1 MASVG
6 SISDLRT
13 VVDLFLQYLANGVVT
28 GSTYVLVAVGLTLVF
43 GILGVV
49 NFAHGEFY
57 MIGGYA
63 GVVAITILDMSF
75 LPAVAT
81 VLAVGALVGFAG
93 EAILHKPMKNR
104 DATSSIIS
112 SFGLAV
118 AVQNAAL
125 VVMGPQPRRLNLDV
139 ASLPLVAYVPVEFG
153 PVFLPHQRMIIPLA
167 MIILVGAL
175 FAVLHYTWTGRSLR
189 AMAQHP
195 TMARLCGVKVERVA
209 VVTFMV
215 AAALAG
221 IAGMLMSSIY
231 LVHPIVG
238 NMIALKAFTVVILG
252 GMGNVAGA
260 AAAGLLPGV
269 AESMTSGY
277 LTNALRDI
285 VGFVFVILV
294 LLFRPQGLFGKAVDR
309 S

>member
-1 MASVG
+1 M
-6 SISDLRT
+6 
-13 VVDLFLQYLANGVVT
+13 DLFLQYFANGIVT
-28 GSTYVLVAVGLTLVF
+28 GSTYVLVAVGLTLIF

-63 GVVAITILDMSF
+63 GIYSVSVLHLPI
-75 LPAVAT
+75 LPAIGL
-81 VLAVGALVGFAG
+81 VLAAAAVVGLVA
-93 EAILHKPMKNR
+93 EVILYRPMKNH

-118 AVQNAAL
+118 VFQNAAL
-125 VVMGPQPRRLNLDV
+125 AVMGSQPQRLDLDV
-139 ASLPLVAYVPVEFG
+139 SRIPVLSHLPTEFG
-153 PVFLPHQRMIIPLA
+153 PVFLPQQRTLLPVA
-167 MIILVGAL
+167 MVLLIALLYLVL
-175 FAVLHYTWTGRSLR
+175 RYTWTGLSLR
-189 AMAQHP
+189 AMAQNT
-195 TMARLCGVKVERVA
+195 TMARLCGVRVERVA

-215 AAALAG
+215 GAALAG
-221 IAGMLMSSIY
+221 IAGMLMSSIFFVY
-231 LVHPIVG
+231 PIVG

-260 AAAGLLPGV
+260 AVAGLLLGV
-269 AESMTSGY
+269 TESLTSAY
-277 LTNALRDI
+277 ISNAARDI

-294 LLFRPQGLFGKAVDR
+294 LLFRPQGLFGRSVDR

>member
-1 MASVG
+1 M
-6 SISDLRT
+6 
-13 VVDLFLQYLANGVVT
+13 DLFLQYFANGIVT
-28 GSTYVLVAVGLTLVF
+28 GSTYVLVAVGLTLIF

-63 GVVAITILDMSF
+63 GIFSVSVLRLPI
-75 LPAVAT
+75 LPAIGL
-81 VLAVGALVGFAG
+81 VLAAAAVVGLLAEV
-93 EAILHKPMKNR
+93 ILYRPMKNR

-118 AVQNAAL
+118 VFQNAAL
-125 VVMGPQPRRLNLDV
+125 AVMGSQPQRLDLDV
-139 ASLPLVAYVPVEFG
+139 SRIPVLSHLPTEFG
-153 PVFLPHQRMIIPLA
+153 PVFLPQQRTLLPAA
-167 MIILVGAL
+167 MVLLIALLYLVL
-175 FAVLHYTWTGRSLR
+175 RYTWTGLSLR
-189 AMAQHP
+189 AMAQST
-195 TMARLCGVKVERVA
+195 TMARLCGVRVERVA

-215 AAALAG
+215 GAALAG
-221 IAGMLMSSIY
+221 IAGMLMSSIFFVY
-231 LVHPIVG
+231 PIVG

-260 AAAGLLPGV
+260 ALAGLLLGV
-269 AESMTSGY
+269 TESLTSAY
-277 LTNALRDI
+277 ISNAARDI

-294 LLFRPQGLFGKAVDR
+294 LLFRPQGLFGRSVDR